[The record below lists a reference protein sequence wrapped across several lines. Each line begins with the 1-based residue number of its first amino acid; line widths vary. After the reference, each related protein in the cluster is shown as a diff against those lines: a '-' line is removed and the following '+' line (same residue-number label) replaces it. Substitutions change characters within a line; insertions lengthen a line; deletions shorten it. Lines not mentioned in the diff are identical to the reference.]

1 MTTTRCTASL
11 LALAV
16 AFASSACI
24 GGGNTVN
31 VYGGKSFL
39 DADDWDDLDNPTV
52 YGADVALKLNLPWLS
67 VEGGYLRTE
76 EDDDSVGEL
85 YIDEYFAGLRL
96 TPWKIFVE
104 PYLSAGISYVY
115 PELEMAGDYDDEVWG
130 YYGRLGFALTFAIV
144 RFGVEGRALFG
155 SDVDLGTLETDVDT
169 YQLLGFVGL
178 SF

>member
-1 MTTTRCTASL
+1 MTTSRCLASVLVLATAFGST
-11 LALAV
+11 
-16 AFASSACI
+16 ACL
-24 GGGNTVN
+24 GNGHSVN
-31 VYGGKSFL
+31 AYYGKSFL

-52 YGADVALKLNLPWLS
+52 YGLDGVLKVDLPWLG
-67 VEGGYLRTE
+67 VEGGWFRTE
-76 EDDDSVGEL
+76 EDDDVVGDL
-85 YIDEYFAGLRL
+85 TIDEYFAGLRL